1 MPTWFRIVPT
11 CVFIYQHSFHCRVG
25 ADLKDEFA
33 YVLLA
38 ARAMK
43 SENCQLCYEPV
54 TTENY
59 LFPAHTDHY
68 VLRK

>member
-1 MPTWFRIVPT
+1 MISEL
-11 CVFIYQHSFHCRVG
+11 YQHVYSYTNIVFTAVET
-25 ADLKDEFA
+25 DLKDDFA
-33 YVLLA
+33 HVLLA

-59 LFPAHTDHY
+59 LLPAHTDHY
-68 VLRK
+68 ALRK

>member
-1 MPTWFRIVPT
+1 MISELYQHVYSYTRIVFT
-11 CVFIYQHSFHCRVG
+11 TVET
-25 ADLKDEFA
+25 DLKDDFA
-33 YVLLA
+33 HASLA

-68 VLRK
+68 ALRK